1 MASDYLLEIDGI
13 KGESVDAKHP
23 GTLEI
28 ESFSWGETNSG
39 SFSLGTGGGS
49 GKVSWQDFHFT
60 VNLSK
65 ASPVLMQKCC
75 SGDHIKKAT
84 LYVRKQGG
92 EQLEYYIWKFTELL
106 ITSFQT
112 GGSSGSPLPT
122 EQISFNF
129 GMLEINYHEQTDK
142 GNLGSP
148 TIFKYD
154 QRTKKS

>member
-1 MASDYLLEIDGI
+1 MAADYLLEIDGI

-28 ESFSWGETNSG
+28 ETFSWGETNAG
-39 SFSLGTGGGS
+39 SFSTGTGGGS
-49 GKVSWQDFHFT
+49 GKVSLQDFHFT
-60 VNLSK
+60 TALSK
-65 ASPVLMQKCC
+65 ASPTLMSRCTT
-75 SGDHIKKAT
+75 GEHIKKAT

-92 EQLEYYIWKFTELL
+92 EQLEYYIWKFTDLL

-129 GMLEINYHEQTDK
+129 AQIEINYSEQDDK
-142 GNLGSP
+142 GKLGSP

-154 QRTKKS
+154 QRRKES